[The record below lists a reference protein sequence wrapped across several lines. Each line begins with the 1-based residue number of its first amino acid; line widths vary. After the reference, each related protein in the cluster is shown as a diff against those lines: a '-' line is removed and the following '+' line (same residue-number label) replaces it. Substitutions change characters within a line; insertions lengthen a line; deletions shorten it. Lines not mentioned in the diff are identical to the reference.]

1 MTSLLLRN
9 VRPHGGEACDI
20 LIRDGRIAGLGRFE
34 AEPGMHVEDG
44 KGAIAVPGLI
54 DAHTHLDKTTWGMP
68 WHENNRRAVLRER
81 IDFERDNRI
90 EIGIDPHR
98 QSMRHAIGLAAH
110 GATHI
115 RSHVDI
121 DPRHKLALV
130 EGVMET
136 REKLKGIIDIEIVA
150 FPQSGLMVMPGTL
163 ELLDEALSEGCEVL
177 GGIDPCEIDRDPRG
191 QLDAIFAVAERRGA
205 GIDIHLHEPGEMGL
219 FSLQEICA
227 RAKAH
232 AMQGRV
238 TVSHGFC
245 LGGVAESKQQ
255 EAAAMMAES
264 GVALVSH
271 GAGSATLPP
280 LLLLRRAGVRVFCG
294 NDDVRD
300 SWSPYGTGD
309 MLERAAVIGWRVDLR
324 HDELLGELFD
334 MVSGAGAA
342 ALGIAE
348 HGVAPG
354 LPATFFTLPAENIPE
369 AIGAHPPR
377 RLVFF
382 RGRLV
387 ARDGAWCGDA
397 APGGGG

>member
-34 AEPGMHVEDG
+34 AEPGMQVEDG
-44 KGAIAVPGLI
+44 EGAIAIPGLI

-136 REKLKGIIDIEIVA
+136 REKLKGVIDIEIVA

-163 ELLDEALSEGCEVL
+163 ELLDEALSQGCEVL
-177 GGIDPCEIDRDPRG
+177 GGIDPCGIDRDPKG
-191 QLDAIFAVAERRGA
+191 QLDAIFALAVKHQCP
-205 GIDIHLHEPGEMGL
+205 IDIHLHETGDLGAFTMELM
-219 FSLQEICA
+219 FERI
-227 RAKAH
+227 RANG
-232 AMQGRV
+232 MQGRV
-238 TVSHGFC
+238 AISHAFA
-245 LGGVAESKQQ
+245 LGMNDYLRVGQLIEQIAELDVAI
-255 EAAAMMAES
+255 
-264 GVALVSH
+264 LTT
-271 GAGSATLPP
+271 GAPSATVPSIMRLKA
-280 LLLLRRAGVRVFCG
+280 AGVRVGAGCDG
-294 NDDVRD
+294 IRD
-300 SWSPYGTGD
+300 TWGPWGQPD
-309 MLERAAVIGWRVDLR
+309 MLDRAKVVGMKNGLRSDIELAHVLHIVSQGGADVMRIEGYGLAEGCNADLTLLTGETLAHAVVD
-324 HDELLGELFD
+324 
-334 MVSGAGAA
+334 
-342 ALGIAE
+342 
-348 HGVAPG
+348 VAPRPLVLKG
-354 LPATFFTLPAENIPE
+354 GRVTARNGQATVDMP
-369 AIGAHPPR
+369 
-377 RLVFF
+377 
-382 RGRLV
+382 
-387 ARDGAWCGDA
+387 
-397 APGGGG
+397 